1 MGAVAG
7 QPSQVYLRPGQRE
20 ALRALA
26 KKRGVS
32 MAELVRQG
40 VDYVLSEVSLEEDPI
55 MSLVGMFDS
64 GVTDLAENHDKYLAA
79 ICEAENR

>member
-1 MGAVAG
+1 MAAVTG
-7 QPSQVYLRPGQRE
+7 QPLQVYLRPEQRE

-64 GVTDLAENHDKYLAA
+64 GVTDLAENHDKYLAE
-79 ICEAENR
+79 IYEAESR